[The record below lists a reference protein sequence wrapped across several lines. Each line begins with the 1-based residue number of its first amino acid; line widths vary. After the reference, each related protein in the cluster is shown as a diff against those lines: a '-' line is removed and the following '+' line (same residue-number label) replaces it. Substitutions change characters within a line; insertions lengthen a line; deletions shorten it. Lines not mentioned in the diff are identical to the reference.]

1 MTLWEALPEHLR
13 ADVTPEALERAAQE
27 APPTLRGDVRAVSLW
42 AFLCVPEGGSVT
54 AKRKTRGTVAR
65 LEALEGREAARRE
78 AVQAGNWA
86 HLEAARAQLAPAD
99 VRAYRDAVGALE
111 AEGDAGASWPA
122 CR

>member
-1 MTLWEALPEHLR
+1 M
-13 ADVTPEALERAAQE
+13 
-27 APPTLRGDVRAVSLW
+27 
-42 AFLCVPEGGSVT
+42 T

-111 AEGDAGASWPA
+111 AEGDAGGILARLQEAVRAPGGRRAGGTPGEGRRRSLGRAGPERPGRRA
-122 CR
+122 PDRTGPHAGR